1 MDSEHNV
8 IQVQSNMPPLMATQ
22 VTKMTKPRKPR
33 TRYNDNLSAEMIL
46 DAYMMFIESHPKGS
60 KSWNRQQFNE
70 DLATFHNSGAAF
82 EERIKPSD
90 IKNSRINQ
98 MFAYGLKKLKEH
110 GVDTSEFE
118 LPPLRKGG
126 KIGTDWGQFANKWK
140 LKP

>member
-1 MDSEHNV
+1 MHPQIPYRVPN
-8 IQVQSNMPPLMATQ
+8 
-22 VTKMTKPRKPR
+22 MTKPRKPR

-46 DAYMMFIESHPKGS
+46 DTYMDYIKTNPKGS
-60 KSWNRQQFNE
+60 PKWSRQSFNE
-70 DLATFHNSGAAF
+70 ALATFHNSTAAF

-98 MFAYGLKKLKEH
+98 MFAYGLKKLKEY

-126 KIGTDWGQFANKWK
+126 KIGTDWASFADKWK
-140 LKP
+140 LKK

>member
-1 MDSEHNV
+1 MQQKIANQAAH
-8 IQVQSNMPPLMATQ
+8 
-22 VTKMTKPRKPR
+22 MTKPRKPR

-46 DAYMMFIESHPKGS
+46 DAYMMFIEANPKGS
-60 KSWNRQQFNE
+60 QHWNRQQFNE
-70 DLATFHNSGAAF
+70 ALATFHNSGAEF

-98 MFAYGLKKLKEH
+98 MFAYGLKKLREH

-126 KIGTDWGQFANKWK
+126 KIGTDWSQFANKWK